1 LGNPASDAVCVMR
14 EESANLR
21 TVAVPRTVPG
31 RALVLL
37 GYLRA
42 NWIVVV
48 PVAVVAYLILIPII
62 YLVMLSFH
70 SGTIVSPAEWTLH
83 NYVRAIH
90 NKAFLGALGNTIFIA
105 GVGSLGTVLISFFFA
120 YLIERTDVSWRN
132 LAWIALLLPAA
143 IPGLFKT
150 LGLTLALD
158 PHTGWI
164 NLAVRALLEP
174 FGVDLARGPFN
185 IYSMGGL
192 FFLDILHGS
201 LVVFFMLVGPLR
213 MMDPALEEAASVSG
227 VNYTG
232 TLRRVTIPILF
243 PALLAA
249 YIYAFI
255 SSMESFESA
264 LVAGLPAHIFLLS
277 TVIYYVVVVQAPID
291 YALGATFSVLYMAVM
306 VLLIL
311 YYQRA
316 VGVGQRYAIIT
327 GKGYRPKR
335 ISLGRWQWLALGFVA
350 IYLVLHLV
358 LPLVVLLYASFLPRL
373 QPFSMAAFH
382 EMSLGV
388 YKEVVT
394 QPGFVRD
401 TVNTLLLALGAPTVA
416 MVLALAVSWIIVRRK
431 NLLQRTLLDTLVFL
445 PHAVPGVVMSIA
457 LIIVYL
463 TPPFRCA
470 HINGT
475 LVIIILALV
484 TSLLPLTTRIM
495 NGAVIQIHREL
506 EEACYVSGVSR
517 FTAVVR
523 VILPLL
529 MPAFLGGWV
538 LAATISMKAFSA
550 PLLLGTRKSQV
561 LAVRMWNYW
570 DQGAVPQMAAV
581 GVLFV
586 LMSAPVAV
594 LARRFVMRYGHLQR

>member
-1 LGNPASDAVCVMR
+1 MR
-14 EESANLR
+14 EESTNLR
-21 TVAVPRTVPG
+21 TAAVPTTIPG
-31 RALVLL
+31 RALALL
-37 GYLRA
+37 GRLRD

-48 PVAVVAYLILIPII
+48 PLAVAAYLILIPVI
-62 YLVMLSFH
+62 YLLMLSFH
-70 SGTIVSPAEWTLH
+70 SGTIVSPGEWTLN
-83 NYVRAIH
+83 NYIRAIH
-90 NKAFLGALGNTIFIA
+90 NKAFLGALRNTIFIA
-105 GVGSLGTVLISFFFA
+105 GVGSLGTVSISFFFA
-120 YLIERTDVSWRN
+120 YLIERTDVRWRN
-132 LAWIALLLPAA
+132 LVWIALLLPAA

-158 PHTGWI
+158 PNTGWI
-164 NLAVRALLEP
+164 NLAVRALLEL
-174 FGVDLARGPFN
+174 FGIELMRGPFN

-213 MMDPALEEAASVSG
+213 MMDPALEEASSVAG
-227 VNYTG
+227 VNYSG

-291 YALGATFSVLYMAVM
+291 YALGAAFSVLYMAVM
-306 VLLIL
+306 LLLIL

-327 GKGYRPKR
+327 GKGYKPKR
-335 ISLGRWQWLALGFVA
+335 RSLGRWQWLALGFVVVY
-350 IYLVLHLV
+350 IGLHLV
-358 LPLVVLLYASFLPRL
+358 LPATVLLYASLLARL
-373 QPFSMAAFH
+373 QPFSLAAFH
-382 EMSLGV
+382 SMSLGV
-388 YKEVVT
+388 YREVMT
-394 QPGFVRD
+394 QPGFVSD
-401 TVNTLLLALGAPTVA
+401 TINTLLLAFGAPTIA
-416 MVLALAVSWIIVRRK
+416 MVLALVVSWIIVRRR

-445 PHAVPGVVMSIA
+445 PHAVPGVVLSIA

-463 TPPFRCA
+463 TPPFRYA
-470 HINGT
+470 RINGT
-475 LVIIILALV
+475 LVIIIVALV

-506 EEACYVSGVSR
+506 EEACYVSGARR

-523 VILPLL
+523 VVLPLL
-529 MPAFLGGWV
+529 MPAFAGGWV
-538 LAATISMKAFSA
+538 LAAAISMKAFSA

-570 DQGAVPQMAAV
+570 DQGAIPQMAAV
-581 GVLFV
+581 GVIFV
-586 LMSAPVAV
+586 LMSAPIAV
-594 LARRFVMRYGHLQR
+594 LARRLVMHFGHFQR